1 MTRKDVRRKPGEPDR
16 TPSPDAEL
24 TRSFAIG
31 CGVLL
36 LAFVVLAVVLYFVWI
51 R

>member
-1 MTRKDVRRKPGEPDR
+1 MTRKDVRRRAGEPDR

-36 LAFVVLAVVLYFVWI
+36 LAFVVLSVLVYLFWV